1 MKLKNYEEWSKI
13 NEEGAT
19 DELGKL
25 PLLVKDFI
33 LNVIRTPG
41 PPYFVYTDWWC
52 VPDAKMLNDAVG
64 THGAPSFA
72 AEKFESQQRRLP
84 SEEKLLNDYF
94 LIEFEFRDNENTH
107 SYIISG
113 IDTREKDLIFPLLM
127 MIRIPQKVEAIKV
140 AFTKSLQKNF
150 PTHYTSRKFGL

>member
-1 MKLKNYEEWSKI
+1 MKLKTYEEWSKI

-52 VPDAKMLNDAVG
+52 VPDAKMLNDAVDG
-64 THGAPSFA
+64 HPSEKAA

-94 LIEFEFRDNENTH
+94 LIEFEFRHNENTH

-113 IDTREKDLIFPLLM
+113 IDTREKDLIFFNSKDPK
-127 MIRIPQKVEAIKV
+127 KVEAIKV
-140 AFTKSLQKNF
+140 AFAKSLQKNF
-150 PTHYTSRKFGL
+150 PTYYTSRKFGL

>member
-1 MKLKNYEEWSKI
+1 MKLKTYEEWSKI

-52 VPDAKMLNDAVG
+52 VPDAKMLNDAVDG
-64 THGAPSFA
+64 HPSEKAA

-84 SEEKLLNDYF
+84 SEKKLLSDYF
-94 LIEFEFRDNENTH
+94 LIEFEFRHNENTH

-113 IDTREKDLIFPLLM
+113 IDTREKDLIFFNSKD
-127 MIRIPQKVEAIKV
+127 PQKVEAIKV
-140 AFTKSLQKNF
+140 AFAKSLQKNF
-150 PTHYTSRKFGL
+150 PTHYMSRKFGL

>member
-13 NEEGAT
+13 NEEGVT
-19 DELGKL
+19 DELGTL
-25 PLLVKDFI
+25 PPLVKDFI
-33 LNVIRTPG
+33 VNVIRTPG

-52 VPDAKMLNDAVG
+52 VPDAKMLNDAVDG
-64 THGAPSFA
+64 DPSTKAA

-84 SEEKLLNDYF
+84 SEEKLLSDYF
-94 LIEFEFRDNENTH
+94 LIEFEFRYSENTH

-113 IDTREKDLIFPLLM
+113 IDTREKDLIFFNSKD
-127 MIRIPQKVEAIKV
+127 PQKVEAIKV
-140 AFTKSLQKNF
+140 AFSKSLQKNF

>member
-52 VPDAKMLNDAVG
+52 VPDAKMLNDAVDG
-64 THGAPSFA
+64 HPSEKAA

-94 LIEFEFRDNENTH
+94 LIEFEFRHNENTH

-113 IDTREKDLIFPLLM
+113 IDTREKDLIFFNSKD
-127 MIRIPQKVEAIKV
+127 PQKVEAIKV
-140 AFTKSLQKNF
+140 AFAKSLQKNF
-150 PTHYTSRKFGL
+150 PTHYMSRKFGL